1 MTMIDTIKRAL
12 VIAPHPDDEVLGCG
26 GTIARLTTMGR
37 HVEILI
43 ATCGKPPQ
51 FNADQ
56 VERVRAE
63 ARRAHATLGVAHTH
77 FLDLPAA
84 ALDRVARAEINRAV
98 AAVVR
103 ESRPDALF
111 VPFVGDLHFDHQ
123 LIFEAAMVAARPLGT
138 EYPRRLL
145 AYETVSETNWAAPYL
160 APSFQPNVFVDISDH
175 IGRKVE
181 AFGQF
186 ESQVRSF
193 PNERSFETLRALAQ
207 VRGSCVSRQAAEAF
221 VLIREVS

>member
-1 MTMIDTIKRAL
+1 MTMIDTIERAL

-26 GTIARLTTMGR
+26 GTIARLAAMGR

-43 ATCGKPPQ
+43 ATCGQPPQ
-51 FNADQ
+51 FDADQ

-63 ARRAHATLGVAHTH
+63 ARRAHATLGAAHTH

-84 ALDRVARAEINRAV
+84 ALDRMARAEINQAIATV
-98 AAVVR
+98 IR

-111 VPFVGDLHFDHQ
+111 LPFVGDLHFDHQ
-123 LIFEAAMVAARPLGT
+123 LIFDAAMVAARPIGT
-138 EYPRRLL
+138 DYPRRIL

-160 APSFQPNVFVDISDH
+160 APSFQPNLFVDISEY
-175 IGRKVE
+175 IGRKIE

-186 ESQVRSF
+186 ESQVRQF
-193 PNERSFETLRALAQ
+193 PNERSFETLQALAQ